1 MWIYKMACEHSAT
14 PYQTILRTL
23 ATGFTALVVTA
34 TAASAT
40 TTVNWTGSDNFND
53 TQIIF
58 SGFQANQLDDISG
71 SGLYEACCHT
81 GATSFTLQIDLN
93 NHWIPLLQWS
103 STGDNV
109 THSLGDLVPPAISFT
124 EGWVTGI
131 KLTSSPNGEYNDPN
145 FTDFNF
151 VTYLSQQDYYNL
163 HKSEYNSWNDFIQ
176 CGDYDRYIQ
185 NTESFVFSDN
195 VTGNGPPPGT
205 TPLPGA
211 LPLLASGASLIGA
224 LGWRRKRKAQNR

>member
-1 MWIYKMACEHSAT
+1 MAFEHFAT
-14 PYQTILRTL
+14 LYQTALRSL
-23 ATGFTALVVTA
+23 AAGFTALVVTT

-40 TTVNWTGSDNFND
+40 TTINWAGSDSFNHS
-53 TQIIF
+53 QITF
-58 SGFQANQLDDISG
+58 SGFRANRLDDIYG

-81 GATSFTLQIDLN
+81 GATNFTLQIDLS
-93 NHWIPLLQWS
+93 NHWTTLFQWS

-109 THSLGDLVPPAISFT
+109 THSLGDLVPPTISFT
-124 EGWVTGI
+124 EGWITGI
-131 KLTSSPNGEYNDPN
+131 KLTSNPNGGYSDPN

-151 VTYLSQQDYYNL
+151 VTYLSQQDDYNL
-163 HKSEYNSWNDFIQ
+163 HKSGYNSWDDFIR

-185 NTESFVFSDN
+185 HTTSFVFSDN
-195 VTGNGPPPGT
+195 VKPPNGPPPGT

-211 LPLLASGASLIGA
+211 LPLLASGGGLIGA